1 MQGMSVF
8 ISHVGSPVVLV
19 EKLLSGTE
27 TSTALKGMMKLLS
40 SGVLDETND
49 FGRKSDGGLEVKQFA
64 KYPGVYEAT
73 GLENIKSLKNSDIP
87 LVSTCFS
94 HVFNS
99 QIYVPVIFII
109 IE

>member
-1 MQGMSVF
+1 MSVF
-8 ISHVGSPVVLV
+8 ISHCGSPVVLV

-27 TSTALKGMMKLLS
+27 TSTALKGMIKLSS
-40 SGVLDETND
+40 SGVLDKIND

-87 LVSTCFS
+87 LVIMYLIVNYNT
-94 HVFNS
+94 
-99 QIYVPVIFII
+99 YVIRNYR
-109 IE
+109 IEELLH